1 MHKPPRHSS
10 SKIRYR
16 SPCTCIGPAALVCWC
31 RPPWPPTRRPCWPS
45 SAKPAKWLQRFPALA
60 RSITHAETSPS
71 PPAGRYGRPRNC
83 RAPAPPPDST
93 FRKSEQASDLNRSTD
108 GDISPGGVADRSGR
122 NAPYFANHARCLSCA
137 AIHDN
142 RTSVAGGRDCG
153 RRKPPSLN
161 HSIGMGWRRQ
171 ERRVVVWR
179 PDSRQIKV
187 HHNGTYRFGSFL
199 AWSDSKV
206 VAVTNAEGDVRSE
219 LSSL

>member
-1 MHKPPRHSS
+1 MHKSSDARGAGAGHHVRHH
-10 SKIRYR
+10 
-16 SPCTCIGPAALVCWC
+16 AA
-31 RPPWPPTRRPCWPS
+31 RAPS
-45 SAKPAKWLQRFPALA
+45 SAKPAKWLQKFPALA
-60 RSITHAETSPS
+60 RSITHAETSHR
-71 PPAGRYGRPRNC
+71 PPARRYGRPRNW
-83 RAPAPPPDST
+83 REPAPLP
-93 FRKSEQASDLNRSTD
+93 
-108 GDISPGGVADRSGR
+108 DRSGR
-122 NAPYFANHARCLSCA
+122 SAPYFANHARCLSCA

-219 LSSL
+219 LSSLRSIPTTLRDRRIRVRRLVGVAA